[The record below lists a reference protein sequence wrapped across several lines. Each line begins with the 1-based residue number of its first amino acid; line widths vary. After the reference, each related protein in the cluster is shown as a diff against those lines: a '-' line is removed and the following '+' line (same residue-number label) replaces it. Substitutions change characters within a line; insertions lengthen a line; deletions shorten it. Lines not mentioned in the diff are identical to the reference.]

1 MVVTGHSQIPE
12 VGTPPAAGAHGVAG
26 LTGVGPEPAATA
38 RLLLEQGLGFR
49 LSRLTRML
57 RAEWTRQL
65 ARLGLTPPQAAVL
78 RGVAGCP
85 GCSLR
90 ALAGT
95 LGADPMTAKRCVDDL
110 ERRGLLQ
117 SAHRGADRR
126 SRALELTP
134 EGLALSARID
144 TLVRAQERHLDA
156 ALGPDRRSRLEEALG
171 ALESDLGLPPVPA
184 IPPRQERP

>member
-1 MVVTGHSQIPE
+1 
-12 VGTPPAAGAHGVAG
+12 
-26 LTGVGPEPAATA
+26 
-38 RLLLEQGLGFR
+38 
-49 LSRLTRML
+49 
-57 RAEWTRQL
+57 
-65 ARLGLTPPQAAVL
+65 
-78 RGVAGCP
+78 
-85 GCSLR
+85 
-90 ALAGT
+90 
-95 LGADPMTAKRCVDDL
+95 MTAKRCVDDM

-144 TLVRAQERHLDA
+144 TLVRAQEQHLDA